1 MLQVIMLYARAG
13 IRPSDYFEQVSR
25 ITNRSADSKSSTS
38 MSRAPA
44 DHSTFI
50 RGKSGYF
57 PFAPGGLATSE
68 SSGLKETADIIEN
81 MEKGF
86 ELTSGGIQ
94 TIPPGFER
102 GLDFSGAN
110 GITAPLS

>member
-1 MLQVIMLYARAG
+1 
-13 IRPSDYFEQVSR
+13 
-25 ITNRSADSKSSTS
+25 

-57 PFAPGGLATSE
+57 PFAPGGLATSD
-68 SSGLKETADIIEN
+68 SASLKETANIVES

-94 TIPPGFER
+94 TIPPGFQR
-102 GLDFSGAN
+102 GLDFSGQEGQTRCLAVN
-110 GITAPLS
+110 LHILINPQSRSR

>member
-1 MLQVIMLYARAG
+1 MQ
-13 IRPSDYFEQVSR
+13 
-25 ITNRSADSKSSTS
+25 
-38 MSRAPA
+38 RAPA

-57 PFAPGGLATSE
+57 PFAPGGLAAPE
-68 SSGLKETADIIEN
+68 SLGVKEAADIVEK

-102 GLDFSGAN
+102 GLDFSDDQGKLLYCSGQAN
-110 GITAPLS
+110 FDLTPV